1 VSFKHSPNAEISA
14 SLSSSD
20 QILKKLKELNE
31 KIQKKSAAAAARA
44 GMRVVRK
51 AAVRNA
57 QAIDDPDSPR
67 SIAKNITV
75 QNSPRQGRRAGG
87 IVMRVGVR
95 GGAKQY
101 ANTRENMRKQR
112 VGKSYKTLGD
122 ATNPGGDTW
131 YWRFIEFGTA
141 RQRARPFLQK
151 ALADN
156 AGIVTNVVIQ
166 KLQKDIFK

>member
-1 VSFKHSPNAEISA
+1 MN
-14 SLSSSD
+14 
-20 QILKKLKELNE
+20 
-31 KIQKKSAAAAARA
+31 
-44 GMRVVRK
+44 VVRK
-51 AAVRNA
+51 AARANA
-57 QAIDDPDSPR
+57 RKIDGPSPR
-67 SIAKNITV
+67 SIEKNITV

-101 ANTRENMRKQR
+101 ADTRENTRRRR

-131 YWRFIEFGTA
+131 YWRFIEFGTVK
-141 RQRARPFLQK
+141 QRARPFLQK

-156 AGIVTNVVIQ
+156 VGIVTNIVVA